1 MAFTCE
7 CTFRIEQN
15 KRYNEEN
22 SKEDF
27 SLKVIL
33 MGSLLTLL
41 LLAEDGLE
49 LLDAVRRRQPS
60 LARQAERWKNT
71 KMHSKQ
77 KIPSPEKSWTLSKI
91 KLSGSKKVLY
101 TNFESEV

>member
-1 MAFTCE
+1 MAFTCK
-7 CTFRIEQN
+7 CTFSIEQK

-22 SKEDF
+22 PKEDF
-27 SLKVIL
+27 SFKVIL

-71 KMHSKQ
+71 KIQ
-77 KIPSPEKSWTLSKI
+77 KWKNTKFFR
-91 KLSGSKKVLY
+91 KK
-101 TNFESEV
+101 T

>member
-1 MAFTCE
+1 MAFTCKR
-7 CTFRIEQN
+7 TFRIEQN
-15 KRYNEEN
+15 KRYNEEK

-27 SLKVIL
+27 SFKVIL

-41 LLAEDGLE
+41 LLAEDGLQ

-71 KMHSKQ
+71 KIQ
-77 KIPSPEKSWTLSKI
+77 KWKNTEILFRKI
-91 KLSGSKKVLY
+91 KA
-101 TNFESEV
+101 

>member
-1 MAFTCE
+1 MTFTCQ

-71 KMHSKQ
+71 KIQ
-77 KIPSPEKSWTLSKI
+77 KWKNTEILFRKI
-91 KLSGSKKVLY
+91 KA
-101 TNFESEV
+101 

>member
-1 MAFTCE
+1 
-7 CTFRIEQN
+7 
-15 KRYNEEN
+15 
-22 SKEDF
+22 
-27 SLKVIL
+27 

-71 KMHSKQ
+71 KIQTWKNT
-77 KIPSPEKSWTLSKI
+77 KILLRKI
-91 KLSGSKKVLY
+91 K
-101 TNFESEV
+101 T

>member
-7 CTFRIEQN
+7 ATFGIEQN

-22 SKEDF
+22 PKEDF
-27 SLKVIL
+27 SFKLIL

-49 LLDAVRRRQPS
+49 LLDAVGRRQPS
-60 LARQAERWKNT
+60 LARQAERWRNT
-71 KMHSKQ
+71 KYRHG
-77 KIPSPEKSWTLSKI
+77 KIQNFYLEK
-91 KLSGSKKVLY
+91 
-101 TNFESEV
+101 

>member
-1 MAFTCE
+1 
-7 CTFRIEQN
+7 
-15 KRYNEEN
+15 
-22 SKEDF
+22 
-27 SLKVIL
+27 

-71 KMHSKQ
+71 KIQ
-77 KIPSPEKSWTLSKI
+77 KWKNTEILFRKI
-91 KLSGSKKVLY
+91 KA
-101 TNFESEV
+101 